1 MELKEIAEKMQEVA
15 RGAGRLITEA
25 KHPEVFVKEGHAN
38 FVTSMD
44 LASQKY
50 IIEGLAGLLP
60 GANFFAE
67 ESEQNRLK
75 PGYNWI
81 IDPIDG
87 TTNYML
93 GYKHSCISIGLV
105 QDGRGVAGVVYNP
118 YLEEM
123 YVGIENQGA
132 FLNGQPI
139 HAANRGMEDA
149 VILFGTATYYQ
160 ELADLT
166 FAAAKAVFDRCADV
180 RRSGSAA
187 LDICYTACGKCDAY
201 FEIRIQPWDYAAASV
216 VAREAGCAVTGL
228 QGGEIRY
235 DNPVGVLTGNPAI
248 CGEIYRIVDEQA
260 ARLKGERK

>member
-1 MELKEIAEKMQEVA
+1 MSPA
-15 RGAGRLITEA
+15 RT
-25 KHPEVFVKEGHAN
+25 
-38 FVTSMD
+38 

-123 YVGIENQGA
+123 YVGIDGQGA
-132 FLNGQPI
+132 FLNGHPI

-149 VILFGTATYYQ
+149 IILFGTATYYQ

-166 FAAAKAVFDRCADV
+166 FAAAKACTDC
-180 RRSGSAA
+180 
-187 LDICYTACGKCDAY
+187 
-201 FEIRIQPWDYAAASV
+201 P
-216 VAREAGCAVTGL
+216 
-228 QGGEIRY
+228 
-235 DNPVGVLTGNPAI
+235 
-248 CGEIYRIVDEQA
+248 
-260 ARLKGERK
+260 